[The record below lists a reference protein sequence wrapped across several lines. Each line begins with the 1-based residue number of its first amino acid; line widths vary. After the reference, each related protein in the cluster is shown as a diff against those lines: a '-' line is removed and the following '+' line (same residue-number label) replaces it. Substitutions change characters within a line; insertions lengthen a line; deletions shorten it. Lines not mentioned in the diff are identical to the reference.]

1 MNNEFKFL
9 NTKERWPRGLRRRFA
24 KPLYGCKAVPGVR
37 IPPSPPFY
45 KMHSSHKLYI
55 YKKSLYSIRSLLM
68 SNQGRS
74 YNNVAEGFANM
85 RNSFNTEQKY
95 LDAL

>member
-1 MNNEFKFL
+1 
-9 NTKERWPRGLRRRFA
+9 
-24 KPLYGCKAVPGVR
+24 
-37 IPPSPPFY
+37 
-45 KMHSSHKLYI
+45 
-55 YKKSLYSIRSLLM
+55 M